1 MKPENK
7 LFATLDT
14 AVRAGKL
21 PKGTQA
27 LFVDTVGF
35 VSDLPTS
42 LVAAFKSTL
51 DDIRQADVLIHV
63 TDASDPDRLD
73 QHAAVMEVLAQLDLP
88 EELLRQRI
96 CVHNKVDLL
105 SPAQRA
111 AGATVEVE
119 MVGASHSQRR
129 QAEALWLE
137 SPAMDVSV
145 TRGDNLG
152 ELRTRIEAAV
162 MAVKGVTELTLR
174 VGHDRPD
181 VVQFAYKH
189 GTVVKHTVTDDG
201 TNTVLTVLLPQPML
215 GKLKALK
222 DARE

>member
-1 MKPENK
+1 MQPENK

-14 AVRAGKL
+14 AVRSGKL
-21 PKGTQA
+21 PSGTQA

-35 VSDLPTS
+35 ISDLPTS

-51 DDIRQADVLIHV
+51 DDIRQADVLVHV

-73 QHAAVMEVLAQLDLP
+73 QHAAVMEVLDQLDLP
-88 EELLRQRI
+88 DQLLRQRI

-105 SPAQRA
+105 SPAQQA
-111 AGATVEVE
+111 APVEVE

-129 QAEALWLE
+129 QALILWQE
-137 SPAMDVSV
+137 SPALDVSV
-145 TRGDNLG
+145 TRGDNLN
-152 ELRTRIEAAV
+152 ELRRRIEAAV
-162 MAVKGVTELTLR
+162 LVAKGVAELTIR
-174 VGHDRPD
+174 IGHDRPD

-201 TNTVLTVLLPQPML
+201 KNTVLTVLLPQPML

-222 DARE
+222 GSRE